1 MTTLQNSCNGKTCM
15 QLVWLGE
22 NDELTCTEIFSKIS
36 NTWKVLENE
45 FGPGKSLYV
54 FVIQINQHAYYV

>member
-1 MTTLQNSCNGKTCM
+1 M